1 MSDYELIKAL
11 NDLSA
16 EVRTLRHEVM
26 MLQSARRDEQL
37 NGRFLTMDE
46 ACALLKVSRTTMYRR
61 MAEGALGFAV
71 KRGKSWLFPSE
82 KLKAYASGL
91 I

>member
-46 ACALLKVSRTTMYRR
+46 ACALLKVSRTTMHRR
-61 MAEGALGFAV
+61 MAGGEMGFAV
-71 KRGKSWLFPSE
+71 KRGKSWLFPSD

-91 I
+91 T